1 MKRLN
6 ALWLVALPVVS
17 IAGAAAPQ
25 IESFQRSG
33 SPGRALELRGRVP
46 TNSIVTLQV
55 NTKLSGG
62 AWLDASQPALAPAT
76 GEATFGVP
84 YESAAGGFFFRLKVE
99 SYDLPLHD
107 DGSQFKLV
115 TTTPVP
121 FGLLLEAVSR
131 ATGQN
136 LYPVDP
142 ECADPF
148 RLIGP
153 LNLCAV
159 NAEELFRLAGC
170 ASHLRDWPPCAVL
183 LATGAPAPEPG
194 RERAS

>member
-1 MKRLN
+1 M
-6 ALWLVALPVVS
+6 ALGLPS
-17 IAGAAAPQ
+17 IAGAAPPQ
-25 IESFQRSG
+25 IESFQSSG
-33 SPGRALELRGRVP
+33 PQGHALELRGRVP

-55 NTKLSGG
+55 NAKLVEG
-62 AWLDASQPALAPAT
+62 AWLDASPPVLALAA
-76 GEATFGVP
+76 GEATFEVP
-84 YESAAGGFFFRLKVE
+84 YESAAGGFFFRLKAE
-99 SYDLPLHD
+99 SYDLPLQD

-142 ECADPF
+142 ACADPF

-153 LNLCAV
+153 LNLSAV
-159 NAEELFRLAGC
+159 NAKRGI
-170 ASHLRDWPPCAVL
+170 LRSDLTIW
-183 LATGAPAPEPG
+183 
-194 RERAS
+194 